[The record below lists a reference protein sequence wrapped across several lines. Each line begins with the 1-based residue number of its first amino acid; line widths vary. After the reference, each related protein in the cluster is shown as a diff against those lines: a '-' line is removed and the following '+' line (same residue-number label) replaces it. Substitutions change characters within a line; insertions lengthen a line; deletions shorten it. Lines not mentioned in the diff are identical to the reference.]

1 MNTKQKILLLSLI
14 AGHFVILV
22 LGVFYRFV
30 DGDEGGYLVVSRE
43 VINGRI
49 PILDINAHN
58 QPLLYYFY
66 GFWMKLFGFNILA
79 ARSLSG
85 IAVFV
90 AGLLMVYWVYKF
102 SKNYWTAIIVYLL
115 FIINLTFY
123 KVNISV
129 KPFPLSNLFIFASF
143 VFLTSRY
150 LSGKL
155 VRNSTMFFSGLS
167 LGVAMGIR
175 LIFILPI
182 LFAIWLIVVMFRERV
197 AAIEIA
203 KKVAAFCV
211 GVIIPLLPSIFIFIK
226 EPLRSYAI
234 WGGAYAQV
242 YFGKGNNPDFAAD
255 VLKDMKHD
263 MMIKGLIDA
272 IRVPDTVF
280 LLLLVLIST
289 VLLIRKW
296 RQGIDKHVPGGLN
309 RGMEFNIYLLIW
321 MIFGGITWIYSNMYA
336 NYLGYVNQ
344 LTLFA
349 VLLSLP
355 VVGKITNA
363 AAPKKLIVY
372 VSVFL
377 AAIIGF
383 SYLHFQKR
391 LKTSIFYMF
400 HSNEQIITP
409 GFVNDI
415 SENIIKKLT
424 KEGDVVLDTWGVFV
438 FASDRRPVKGYEYP
452 TDQALF
458 WKLMP
463 NRENA
468 RKYLY
473 VSETELLK
481 MIEKKEISLIVLGD
495 PKELNRLVLDERLAK
510 SDDIDIVITQVNKYY
525 YLYKRYFVKPTNTW
539 LLIYLPE
546 KPRAAS

>member
-1 MNTKQKILLLSLI
+1 MNIKQKILLASLI

-22 LGVFYRFV
+22 FGVFYRFV
-30 DGDEGGYLVVSRE
+30 DGDEGGYLVVSKE
-43 VINGRI
+43 VINGRV

-66 GFWMKLFGFNILA
+66 GAWMKLFGFNIVA

-85 IAVFV
+85 VAVFV
-90 AGLLMVYWVYKF
+90 IGLILVWWVYRF
-102 SKNYWTAIIVYLL
+102 SRNYWAALISYIL
-115 FIINLTFY
+115 FITNLTFY

-155 VRNSTMFFSGLS
+155 VRNSTMFFPGLL
-167 LGVAMGIR
+167 LGAAMGIR

-182 LFAIWLIVVMFRERV
+182 LFAIWLVVVMYRER
-197 AAIEIA
+197 AATIIIA
-203 KKVAAFCV
+203 KKVAAFCI

-226 EPLRSYAI
+226 EPLRAYAI

-242 YFGKGNNPDFAAD
+242 YFGKGNNPDFATD
-255 VLKDMKHD
+255 ILKDMKHD
-263 MMIKGLIDA
+263 MMIKGLFDVIKT
-272 IRVPDTVF
+272 PDTAF
-280 LLLLVLIST
+280 LILLILIST
-289 VLLIRKW
+289 VLLIRQW
-296 RQGIDKHVPGGLN
+296 RQGMDK
-309 RGMEFNIYLLIW
+309 MEFNIYLLIW
-321 MIFGGITWIYSNMYA
+321 MIFGGIIWLYSNMYA

-344 LTLFA
+344 LILFA

-355 VVGKITNA
+355 VAVKITNA

-372 VSVFL
+372 VSIFL

-391 LKTSIFYMF
+391 LKTSIFYVF
-400 HSNEQIITP
+400 NSKEQIITP

-424 KEGDVVLDTWGVFV
+424 KEGNVVLDTWGVFV
-438 FASDRRPVKGYEYP
+438 FTSNRRPLNGYEYP

-473 VSETELLK
+473 IPETELLK
-481 MIEKKEISLIVLGD
+481 MIEKKEIPLLVLGD
-495 PKELNRLVLDERLAK
+495 PKELNQLVLDERLAK
-510 SDDIDIVITQVNKYY
+510 SDDIDIVLNHANRYY
-525 YLYKRYFVKPTNTW
+525 DLYRKYFVKPTNAW
-539 LLIYLPE
+539 LLIYLPK
-546 KPRAAS
+546 KPL

>member
-1 MNTKQKILLLSLI
+1 MLAGLI
-14 AGHFVILV
+14 AGHFAILI

-30 DGDEGGYLVVSRE
+30 DGDEGGYLVVSKE

-66 GFWMKLFGFNILA
+66 GLWMKIFGFNIPA
-79 ARSLSG
+79 ARSLSAL
-85 IAVFV
+85 AVFISGILV
-90 AGLLMVYWVYKF
+90 VCWVYKF
-102 SKNYWTAIIVYLL
+102 SKNYWAAVITYLL
-115 FIINLTFY
+115 FITNLTFY

-143 VFLTSRY
+143 VVLTSRY
-150 LSGKL
+150 ISGRL
-155 VRNSTMFFSGLS
+155 AENSTLFFSGLL
-167 LGVAMGIR
+167 LGMAMGIR
-175 LIFILPI
+175 LIFILPVI
-182 LFAIWLIVVMFRERV
+182 FVIWLIIVMYRER
-197 AAIEIA
+197 AAVIEIA
-203 KKVAAFCV
+203 KKVAAFCI
-211 GVIIPLLPSIFIFIK
+211 GVIIPLLPSIWIFIK
-226 EPLRSYAI
+226 EPLRAYAI

-263 MMIKGLIDA
+263 MMIKGLIDVVK
-272 IRVPDTVF
+272 VPDTVF

-296 RQGIDKHVPGGLN
+296 RQGMDKHAPEGLN

-321 MIFGGITWIYSNMYA
+321 MIFGGIIWIYSNMYA

-349 VLLSLP
+349 VLLSLT

-372 VSVFL
+372 VSIFL
-377 AAIIGF
+377 AAIIGL

-400 HSNEQIITP
+400 NSKEQIITP

-438 FASDRRPVKGYEYP
+438 FASNRRP
-452 TDQALF
+452 
-458 WKLMP
+458 
-463 NRENA
+463 
-468 RKYLY
+468 
-473 VSETELLK
+473 
-481 MIEKKEISLIVLGD
+481 
-495 PKELNRLVLDERLAK
+495 LN
-510 SDDIDIVITQVNKYY
+510 
-525 YLYKRYFVKPTNTW
+525 
-539 LLIYLPE
+539 IYLPQ
-546 KPRAAS
+546 KP

>member
-1 MNTKQKILLLSLI
+1 MTLCIEENNMNRKQKILLASLI
-14 AGHFVILV
+14 AGHFVILI

-30 DGDEGGYLVVSRE
+30 DGDEGGYLVVSKE

-66 GFWMKLFGFNILA
+66 GLWMKIFGFTIPA
-79 ARSLSG
+79 ARSLS
-85 IAVFV
+85 AATVFIV
-90 AGLLMVYWVYKF
+90 GLLIFYWVYKF
-102 SKNYWTAIIVYLL
+102 SKKYWAAVISYIL

-129 KPFPLSNLFIFASF
+129 KPFPLSNFFIFASF
-143 VFLTSRY
+143 VILTSRY
-150 LSGKL
+150 LSGRL
-155 VRNSTMFFSGLS
+155 TENATLFFSGLL
-167 LGVAMGIR
+167 LGMAMGIR
-175 LIFILPI
+175 LIFILPVM
-182 LFAIWLIVVMFRERV
+182 FVIWLIVVMYRENLTV
-197 AAIEIA
+197 NEIA
-203 KKVAAFCV
+203 KKAAIFCI
-211 GVIIPLLPSIFIFIK
+211 GVIIPLLPSIWIFIK
-226 EPLRSYAI
+226 EPLRAYAI

-263 MMIKGLIDA
+263 MMIKGLIDVVK
-272 IRVPDTVF
+272 VPDTVF

-296 RQGIDKHVPGGLN
+296 RQGMDKI
-309 RGMEFNIYLLIW
+309 EFNIYLLIW
-321 MIFGGITWIYSNMYA
+321 MIFGGIIWIYSNMYA

-355 VVGKITNA
+355 VVEKITNA

-372 VSVFL
+372 VSIFL
-377 AAIIGF
+377 ATIIGL

-400 HSNEQIITP
+400 NSKEQIITP
-409 GFVNDI
+409 EFVNDI
-415 SENIIKKLT
+415 SENVIKKLT

-438 FASDRRPVKGYEYP
+438 FTSNRRPLNGYEYP

-473 VSETELLK
+473 ISETELL
-481 MIEKKEISLIVLGD
+481 MMLEKKEIPLLVLGD
-495 PKELNRLVLDERLAK
+495 PKALNQLVLDERLAK
-510 SDDIDIVITQVNKYY
+510 SDDIDIVLNHANRYY
-525 YLYKRYFVKPTNTW
+525 YLYRKYFVKPTNAW

-546 KPRAAS
+546 KPL